1 MFATRAF
8 SGGNCKFSVTSE
20 QQYDSVG
27 NDMDNDENLKIILE
41 TPRGSRIKYSFDE
54 ETQMFECKFTMPL
67 GMTFPFDFGFVPF
80 TLAEDGDPIDVLV
93 LMDEPCVPGTFVRAR
108 LVGALLAEQTER
120 DDSRVRNDRIIA
132 VQSNS
137 LFYDQIQDVQDI
149 SNAIKEQLEN
159 FFVSYNKPRGKT
171 FECLGWVDSTHAH
184 DLVDVCLKKYR
195 ESKETTHSP
204 SPTPSPHSYVQIT

>member
-1 MFATRAF
+1 
-8 SGGNCKFSVTSE
+8 
-20 QQYDSVG
+20 
-27 NDMDNDENLKIILE
+27 MDNYENLKIILE

-54 ETQMFECKFTMPL
+54 EIGLFECKFTMPL
-67 GMTFPFDFGFVPF
+67 GMTFPFDFGFVPS

-120 DDSRVRNDRIIA
+120 DNSRVRNDRILA

-137 LFYDQIQDVQDI
+137 LIYEQIQDIDDI
-149 SNAIKEQLEN
+149 SKAMKEQLEN

-171 FECLGWVDSTHAH
+171 FECLGWVDSKQAH
-184 DLVDVCLKKYR
+184 ELIEVCFRKFR
-195 ESKETTHSP
+195 ESKKATFSP
-204 SPTPSPHSYVQIT
+204 SPFSFVRSI